1 MVSFLRFAIAAA
13 AIMLAGTALAIT
25 PVAFVS
31 DVQGEARV
39 AGAGKVAFLAVIAPA
54 TTLVLEKGARVTLI
68 YSATGAEFVL
78 VGPGEFQVDAAE
90 VKALKGAAP
99 SRRNVTVRPDPTV
112 VARVSQSATASL
124 RMRSIA
130 PAPKA
135 DPNILVYP
143 RESRIS
149 TLQPTLRWS
158 SEPGKT
164 YAVAVVS
171 AADGKEAWRGTAK
184 SGSARLPV
192 KLSPGSRYTWSVSS
206 GGNALGEVR
215 FETLPSEAV
224 AKAEKS
230 RLAAKSF
237 SDRTVHAFLLHDL
250 GAAQEAK
257 DAWAA
262 LARERPDLPELA
274 ALAK

>member
-1 MVSFLRFAIAAA
+1 VVSRFRFALAAAALALAGSAFAIA
-13 AIMLAGTALAIT
+13 

-39 AGAGKVAFLAVIAPA
+39 SGAGKVAFLAEVAPA

-78 VGPGEFQVDAAE
+78 VGPGEFAIDAGE

-99 SRRNVTVRPDPTV
+99 SRRNVTVRPDATV

-143 RESRIS
+143 RDSRVS

-158 SEPGKT
+158 SEPGKS
-164 YAVAVVS
+164 YAVTVMKAN
-171 AADGKEAWRGTAK
+171 GQEAWRGTAK
-184 SGSARLPV
+184 AGSIKVAV
-192 KLSPGSRYTWSVSS
+192 KLEPASRYTWSVSS

-215 FETLPSEAV
+215 FETLPTEAI

-230 RLAAKSF
+230 RAGVKSF
-237 SDRTVHAFLLHDL
+237 SDRTVHAFVLHDL

-262 LARERPDLPELA
+262 LSRERPDLPELA